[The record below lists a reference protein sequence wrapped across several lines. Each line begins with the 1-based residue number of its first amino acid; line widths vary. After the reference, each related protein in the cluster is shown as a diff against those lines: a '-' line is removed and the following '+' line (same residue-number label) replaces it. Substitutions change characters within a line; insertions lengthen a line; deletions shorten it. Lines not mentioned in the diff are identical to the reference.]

1 MSLGLQSTK
10 RRIASV
16 SSTKKIT
23 AAMSVVATAKLKTW
37 KDKLQSSLLYAEEMN
52 YLVKRLFLALNEED
66 IESFF
71 SSYKSDSNSTI
82 YVLITSSLGLCGG
95 YNYNL
100 YKEFMKSV
108 KENDH
113 VIVIGSKG
121 EAFLKRNKISYEDTF
136 VNAIS
141 GFDYSVVRKLS
152 NYLMSKYN
160 NGVCCNIKIAYTHYK
175 NSITFEP
182 IIKQIFPIVVDDVKN
197 DVDTKELNMII
208 EPDPTTILKEIVPL
222 YLKSTIFSCLIESM
236 VSEQSSRR
244 NAMDSATDNAEEL
257 VKNLM
262 LEYNKARQAAITQEI
277 TEVVGG
283 ANASK

>member
-71 SSYKSDSNSTI
+71 SSYKSDSDSTI

-136 VNAIS
+136 VNAFS

-160 NGVCCNIKIAYTHYK
+160 NGECCNIKIAYTHYK

-182 IIKQIFPIVVDDVKN
+182 IIKQIFPIVVDDIKN